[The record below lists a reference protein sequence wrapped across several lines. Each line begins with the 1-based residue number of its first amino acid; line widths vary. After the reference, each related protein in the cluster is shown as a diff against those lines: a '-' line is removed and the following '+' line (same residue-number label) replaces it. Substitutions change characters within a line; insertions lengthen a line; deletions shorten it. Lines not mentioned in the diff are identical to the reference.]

1 METAASLS
9 PLGLFLQAGTVAKVV
24 IILLLGA
31 SVWCWVL
38 IIEAAWSI
46 ARLRRA
52 ISAARLGDQTGPAAM
67 LFPIADAGRRAESLT
82 ISGESFG
89 EARVRVAEA
98 MSRAAQ
104 SLLARIEGGLPNLAV
119 ISSVAPFIGLFGTV
133 WGIYHALLAI
143 GMTGQ
148 TSIDQVAG
156 PVGESLIM
164 TAFGLFVAIPAVL
177 GYNALTRANK
187 GIVSKLRRFAHGLHA
202 YFVTG
207 ERLASSSDRS
217 GLRLAARAS

>member
-104 SLLARIEGGLPNLAV
+104 RLLARIEGGLPNLAV
-119 ISSVAPFIGLFGTV
+119 ISSVAPFVGLFGTV
-133 WGIYHALLAI
+133 WGIMVSFSAIADARDTSLAVVAPGIAEALAATAVGLA
-143 GMTGQ
+143 
-148 TSIDQVAG
+148 A
-156 PVGESLIM
+156 
-164 TAFGLFVAIPAVL
+164 AIPATI
-177 GYNALTRANK
+177 GYN
-187 GIVSKLRRFAHGLHA
+187 
-202 YFVTG
+202 
-207 ERLASSSDRS
+207 RLGAS
-217 GLRLAARAS
+217 LARAGQDLQHVIEEDAITITAHRIAAPRITAEAH

>member
-98 MSRAAQ
+98 MSRVAQ
-104 SLLARIEGGLPNLAV
+104 RLLARIEGGLPNLAV
-119 ISSVAPFIGLFGTV
+119 ISSVAPFVGLFGTV
-133 WGIYHALLAI
+133 WGIMVSFSAIADARDTSLAVVAPGIAEALAATAVGLA
-143 GMTGQ
+143 
-148 TSIDQVAG
+148 A
-156 PVGESLIM
+156 
-164 TAFGLFVAIPAVL
+164 AIPATI
-177 GYNALTRANK
+177 GYN
-187 GIVSKLRRFAHGLHA
+187 
-202 YFVTG
+202 
-207 ERLASSSDRS
+207 RLGAS
-217 GLRLAARAS
+217 LARAGQDLQHVIEEDAITITAHRIAAPRITAEAH